1 MAELIVYRGSE
12 QIRVSPASG
21 TSYLYRIGSGRVEG
35 GDFIEINDNHRLNAL
50 AQEVRDDYSCWVY
63 ALNDSF
69 LAAGLKANGLSLF
82 FLTDLSCKRSEFF
95 ETFDFICSLL
105 LIRERLSGIE
115 LSSARLIG
123 VGSGFERA
131 FRSLF
136 PTTAVTIVDR
146 TREQARPWRRLSSD
160 ALFLLRSVGVLFVNT
175 LMKKSSEGGRYAG
188 RVFFSIYPQMF
199 SKSGVE
205 TKYGDFSDKK
215 DHYAVT
221 ILADGMH
228 QKTSVTDY
236 VKWCRE
242 AEKRG
247 FGVIDRCLSISDLA
261 SGLYWLGRLWFFFL
275 TQRNQT
281 CFFKGI
287 DISGLT
293 KTELVFSISRVMRLW
308 ILKGALERFLDITQ
322 VQELVYYPCEYPL
335 GRMISFV
342 SVSCEPTVLRTGFQM
357 SIASQRRLEQ
367 FLAPGEGTPN
377 PPFLHHAPIPDRV
390 LAEDAAA
397 ASIYRHAGYRNVETM
412 DTIYRYAYLE
422 GIVPQKRVGWLLIA
436 PGLHDGAMML
446 EQLRSEIATHPH
458 NTYLVKPHPRA
469 DNGYLIG
476 WDSTENL
483 QVSDQPI
490 AELLAIVSQVFVTYS
505 SVGVEAKLL
514 GIDVT
519 VFDIPG
525 RVNAS
530 PLLDLTG

>member
-1 MAELIVYRGSE
+1 MTELIVYRGSK

-21 TSYLYRIGSGRVEG
+21 TSYLYLIGPGRVEG
-35 GDFIEINDNHRLNAL
+35 RDFIEINNSCRLNAL

-63 ALNDSF
+63 SLNDSF
-69 LAAGLKANGLSLF
+69 LSAGLKANGLSLF

-105 LIRERLSGIE
+105 LIREQLAGIE
-115 LSSARLIG
+115 LTSARLIG
-123 VGSGFERA
+123 VESGFERA

-136 PTTAVTIVDR
+136 PTTVVMTVDR
-146 TREQARPWRRLSSD
+146 TRAQTRPWRRLSSD
-160 ALFLLRSVGVLFVNT
+160 ALFLLRAIGVLFVNA
-175 LMKKSSEGGRYAG
+175 LMKKNAASGRYAG
-188 RVFFSIYPQMF
+188 RGFFSIYPQMF
-199 SKSGVE
+199 SKNGVE
-205 TKYGDFSDKK
+205 IKYGDFSDKK
-215 DHYAVT
+215 DNYAVT
-221 ILADGMH
+221 ILTDGMH
-228 QKTSVTDY
+228 QQTSVTDY

-247 FGVIDRCLSISDLA
+247 FGVIDRYLSVSDIA
-261 SGLYWLGRLWFFFL
+261 SGIYWLGRLWLFFL
-275 TQRNQT
+275 NQRT
-281 CFFKGI
+281 RVCFFKGI

-308 ILKGALERFLDITQ
+308 ILKGALERFLDIAHIR
-322 VQELVYYPCEYPL
+322 ELVYYPCEYPL

-342 SVSCEPTVLRTGFQM
+342 SGSCKPAVLRTGFQM

-367 FLAPGEGTPN
+367 FLAPGEGAPN
-377 PPFLHHAPIPDRV
+377 PPFLQHAPIPDRV

-397 ASIYRHAGYRNVETM
+397 ASIYRQAGYQNVETM

-422 GIVPQKRVGWLLIA
+422 GITPQKRVGWLLIA

-446 EQLRSEIATHPH
+446 EQLRSEIATHPN

-469 DNGYLIG
+469 DNGYLAA
-476 WDSTENL
+476 WASAENL
-483 QVSDQPI
+483 QVSNEPI

-505 SVGVEAKLL
+505 SVGVEAKRL
-514 GIDVT
+514 GIEVT
-519 VFDIPG
+519 VFNIPG

-530 PLLDLTG
+530 PLLDLVG